1 VGVIRPELPGDGYAQ
16 VPNRWM
22 RDERLS
28 WKAKGLLA
36 YLLGH
41 AAGFRVSQ
49 NLMQR
54 QATDGRDSLL
64 SGLAEL
70 EHAGYLVRS
79 GRQRGEGGKYTEEDY
94 VLTDPGDP
102 SRSAPNRAGD
112 PTSAGNP
119 QRLTHGGSPA
129 SKKTRGKNKGTPTE
143 SRVEEEARQL
153 ALVDDRPLS
162 AADRKRVLGSVA
174 AAVTR
179 EHVDA
184 CGGMAN
190 YLALLGIVKR
200 ALDVPADGQGSAAAM
215 GKPPRYDDE
224 RVRKALAVLRGAGR
238 PVTLQTLHATLEAP
252 AGDPR
257 TVTSNGY
264 RAGGYGPRAQIP
276 TDPDAFRGG
285 L

>member
-1 VGVIRPELPGDGYAQ
+1 VGVIRPELPGDGFAQ

-70 EHAGYLVRS
+70 ERNGYLVRS

-94 VLTDPGDP
+94 TLTDPGDP

-112 PTSAGNP
+112 PTSADNP
-119 QRLTHGGSPA
+119 PRLTRSGSPA
-129 SKKTRGKNKGTPTE
+129 SKKTTGQDKRVPTE
-143 SRVEEEARQL
+143 PGAEEEARQL
-153 ALVDDRPLS
+153 ALVEEPALT
-162 AADRKRVLGSVA
+162 AADRKRVLGSTA

-190 YLALLGIVKR
+190 YLGTLGIVKR
-200 ALDVPADGQGSAAAM
+200 ALDVPVEGQGSAAST

-224 RVRKALAVLRGAGR
+224 RVRKALADLRNAGR
-238 PVTLQTLHATLEAP
+238 PVTLQTLHAALET
-252 AGDPR
+252 PR
-257 TVTSNGY
+257 TVTSGP
-264 RAGGYGPRAQIP
+264 YGPRQHIP
-276 TDPDAFRGG
+276 TDPDAHRGAF
-285 L
+285 

>member
-1 VGVIRPELPGDGYAQ
+1 
-16 VPNRWM
+16 M

-70 EHAGYLVRS
+70 ERAGYLVRS

-94 VLTDPGDP
+94 TLTDPGDP
-102 SRSAPNRAGD
+102 STSAPNRAGD

-119 QRLTHGGSPA
+119 PRLTHSGSPA
-129 SKKTRGKNKGTPTE
+129 SKKTMGQDQRVPTE
-143 SRVEEEARQL
+143 PGADGEARQL
-153 ALVDDRPLS
+153 ALVEDPPAT

-174 AAVTR
+174 AAVSR

-190 YLALLGIVKR
+190 YLAILGVVKR
-200 ALDVPADGQGSAAAM
+200 ALDVRADGPGSAAAT
-215 GKPPRYDDE
+215 GDPPRYDDE
-224 RVRKALAVLRGAGR
+224 RVRKALADLRNAGR
-238 PVTLQTLHATLEAP
+238 PVTLQTLHAALEA
-252 AGDPR
+252 PR
-257 TVTSNGY
+257 TVTSNP
-264 RAGGYGPRAQIP
+264 YGPRQPIP
-276 TDPDAFRGG
+276 TDPDAHRGAF
-285 L
+285 

>member
-1 VGVIRPELPGDGYAQ
+1 VGVIRPALPGDGYAQ

-41 AAGFRVSQ
+41 ATGFRVSQ

-70 EHAGYLVRS
+70 ERNGYLVRS

-94 VLTDPGDP
+94 TLTDPGDP
-102 SRSAPNRAGD
+102 STSTPDRAGD
-112 PTSAGNP
+112 PTSAGYP
-119 QRLTHGGSPA
+119 PRLPHGGSPA
-129 SKKTRGKNKGTPTE
+129 SKKTTGQDNGAPTE
-143 SRVEEEARQL
+143 PRVEEEARQL
-153 ALVDDRPLS
+153 ALVEEPALT
-162 AADRKRVLGSVA
+162 AADRKRVLGSIA

-184 CGGMAN
+184 CSGMAN
-190 YLALLGIVKR
+190 YLALLGVVKR
-200 ALDVPADGQGSAAAM
+200 ALDVPADGQGSAAGT

-224 RVRKALAVLRGAGR
+224 RVRKALADLRGAGR
-238 PVTLQTLHATLEAP
+238 PVTLQTLHAALET
-252 AGDPR
+252 PR
-257 TVTSNGY
+257 TVTSG
-264 RAGGYGPRAQIP
+264 AYGPRQHIP
-276 TDPDAFRGG
+276 TDPDAHRGAF
-285 L
+285 

>member
-1 VGVIRPELPGDGYAQ
+1 
-16 VPNRWM
+16 M

-54 QATDGRDSLL
+54 QAADGRDSLL

-70 EHAGYLVRS
+70 ERNGYLVRS

-102 SRSAPNRAGD
+102 SESAPNRAGD

-119 QRLTHGGSPA
+119 QWLTRSGSPA
-129 SKKTRGKNKGTPTE
+129 SKKTKGKDQGIPTE
-143 SRVEEEARQL
+143 SRVEDEDRQL
-153 ALVDDRPLS
+153 ALVETPTT

-179 EHVDA
+179 EHVEA

-200 ALDVPADGQGSAAAM
+200 ALDVPADGPGSAAAT

-224 RVRKALAVLRGAGR
+224 RIRKALADLRGAGR
-238 PVTLQTLHATLEAP
+238 PVTLQTLHAALEA
-252 AGDPR
+252 PR
-257 TVTSNGY
+257 TVTSG
-264 RAGGYGPRAQIP
+264 AYGPRQHIP
-276 TDPDAFRGG
+276 TDPDAHRGAF
-285 L
+285 

>member
-1 VGVIRPELPGDGYAQ
+1 MGVIRPALPGDGYAQ

-54 QATDGRDSLL
+54 QAADGRDFLL

-70 EHAGYLVRS
+70 ERNGYLVRS

-102 SRSAPNRAGD
+102 SESAPNRAGD

-119 QRLTHGGSPA
+119 QWLTRSGSPA
-129 SKKTRGKNKGTPTE
+129 SKKTKGKDQGIPTE
-143 SRVEEEARQL
+143 SRVEDEDRQL
-153 ALVDDRPLS
+153 ALVETPTT

-179 EHVDA
+179 EHVEA

-200 ALDVPADGQGSAAAM
+200 ALDVPADGPGSAAAT

-224 RVRKALAVLRGAGR
+224 RIRKALADLRGAGR
-238 PVTLQTLHATLEAP
+238 PVTLQTLHAALEA
-252 AGDPR
+252 PR
-257 TVTSNGY
+257 TVTSG
-264 RAGGYGPRAQIP
+264 AYGPRQHIP
-276 TDPDAFRGG
+276 TDPDAHRGAF
-285 L
+285 